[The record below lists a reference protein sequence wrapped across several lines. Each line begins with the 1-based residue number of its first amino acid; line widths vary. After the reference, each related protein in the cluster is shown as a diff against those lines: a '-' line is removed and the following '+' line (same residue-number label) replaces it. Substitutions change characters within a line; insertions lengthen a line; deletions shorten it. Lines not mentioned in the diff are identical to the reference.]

1 MADLAWHLLGLAH
14 GIGAGVVSFGVFFLC
29 GLAVTPGARDRE
41 AAQRSGFEATPAV
54 LGAAVYVLLCWFGI
68 RLKIPISTTIVA
80 FAVLA
85 LVLVAARFRAVAAG
99 LRARGAV
106 SRRTLE
112 WCLAFAL
119 LYALGY
125 VFFTPSVS
133 GEFLPLST
141 YKNQDLHFYL
151 TFTRYLQVL
160 GPSNVA
166 GYSFLNYVYLQT
178 PAVFYVFGFFAV
190 FFGREPLWAAMPL
203 QFACTGLIGLFVAR
217 LSHAVFRVP
226 RVWAVAIGCVLV
238 SGPFFRYVEG
248 NFFLSTLMSLPV
260 LLHLLWLTAS
270 GRPGRRLLDL
280 SLVIR
285 FGAHYVLLLFMY
297 PSFLVAGL
305 ALQVVILGLVA
316 VASIQSDPAG
326 MAGWAAHLKQAG
338 RSAAAAAVA
347 CGALVAMV
355 PGHFEWSI
363 DMARYLSRPGVAGWP
378 LDLISPLALFG
389 VPGHFDLISV
399 GDPSRRPWAIGTLSL
414 IAAGLAGLYFGRHRR
429 HTTVAERTF
438 AGFAAGTLLAYCAYF
453 LLVGPT
459 YQQWKFASYFTLPM
473 TALVFAGGLRLLVFS
488 AAGERAMAAARG
500 RLLAAWLVAA
510 VAGAFVGGNVLVHAF
525 IEPPLQR
532 WEAGLRNLA
541 HIDGMPS
548 FHELDVSLDEGGTT
562 MLAAYFIRT
571 KTVHMVN
578 LSYFPRAPV
587 VLERISRRRPY
598 LIQRFGCETAG
609 HGDTVSVSG
618 VGCLLLAPPS
628 VAFDTP
634 YPFSRTFLPIA
645 LKGLSAREPWGRW
658 NQSTTAH
665 MTFSADGQRAPIY
678 RDAFVNLQV
687 APHQLPGLA
696 SRRLLLSWGAGR
708 EAETRL
714 AGREWLSLPLQ
725 PGDWAGGPK
734 LFTLDVSLTMPDA
747 VPPRSV
753 DPQSPESRPIAVS
766 FGEVSFSA
774 TPRGRVL
781 VPAGG
786 PGR

>member
-1 MADLAWHLLGLAH
+1 MADIAWHLLGLAH
-14 GIGAGVVSFGVFFLC
+14 GIGAGVVCFGAFFLC

-41 AAQRSGFEATPAV
+41 AAQLSGFDASPAV
-54 LGAAVYVLLCWFGI
+54 LGAAVYVILCWFGI
-68 RLKIPISTTIVA
+68 RLKIPISTTIVV
-80 FAVLA
+80 FSGLA
-85 LVLVAARFRAVAAG
+85 AVLVAGRFRAVAAG
-99 LRARGAV
+99 LRARGAA

-112 WCLAFAL
+112 WTLAFAL

-125 VFFTPSVS
+125 VFFTPSVT

-141 YKNQDLHFYL
+141 YRNQDLHFYL

-178 PAVFYVFGFFAV
+178 PAVFYTFGFFSV

-217 LSHAVFRVP
+217 LSHAVFRIP

-248 NFFLSTLMSLPV
+248 NYFLSTLMSLPV
-260 LLHLLWLTAS
+260 LLHLLWSTAS

-280 SLVIR
+280 SLVVR

-316 VASIQSDPAG
+316 VASIQSDPDG
-326 MAGWAAHLKQAG
+326 MARWAAHLKQAG
-338 RSAAAAAVA
+338 RSAAASAVA

-355 PGHFEWSI
+355 PGHFGWSI
-363 DMARYLSRPGVAGWP
+363 EMARYLSRPGVAGWP
-378 LDLISPLALFG
+378 RDLISPLALFG

-399 GDPSRRPWAIGTLSL
+399 GDPARRPWAIGALSL
-414 IAAGLAGLYFGRHRR
+414 IAVGLAGLYFRRHRR
-429 HTTVAERTF
+429 NTTVAERTF

-459 YQQWKFASYFTLPM
+459 YQQWKFASYFPLPM
-473 TALVFAGGLRLLVFS
+473 TAVVLAGGLRLLAS
-488 AAGERAMAAARG
+488 SRAGDRVMATARG
-500 RLLAAWLVAA
+500 RRLATWLVAA

-541 HIDGMPS
+541 HIDEMRA
-548 FHELDVSLDEGGTT
+548 FQELDVSLDEGGTT

-571 KTVHMVN
+571 KTLHMVN
-578 LSYFPRAPV
+578 LSYFPSAPV
-587 VLERISRRRPY
+587 ELERVSRWRPY
-598 LIQRFGCETAG
+598 LVQHFGCEGAG
-609 HGDTVSVSG
+609 HSDTVSVAG

-628 VAFDTP
+628 VAFDTS
-634 YPFSRTFLPIA
+634 YPFNRTFLPIA
-645 LKGLSAREPWGRW
+645 LQGLSRREPWGRW

-665 MTFSADGQRAPIY
+665 MTFSADAQRAPIY
-678 RDAFVNLQV
+678 RDAFVNLLV
-687 APHQLPGLA
+687 APYRLPGLA
-696 SRRLLLSWGAGR
+696 SRRLVLSWGTGR

-714 AGREWLSLPLQ
+714 ADREWLSLPLQ
-725 PGDWAGGPK
+725 PGDWAGGP
-734 LFTLDVSLTMPDA
+734 TLCTLGVSVTMPDA
-747 VPPRSV
+747 VPPRAV
-753 DPQSPESRPIAVS
+753 DPQSLESRPIAVS
-766 FGEVSFSA
+766 FEDVSFSA

-781 VPAGG
+781 APAGG
-786 PGR
+786 AGR